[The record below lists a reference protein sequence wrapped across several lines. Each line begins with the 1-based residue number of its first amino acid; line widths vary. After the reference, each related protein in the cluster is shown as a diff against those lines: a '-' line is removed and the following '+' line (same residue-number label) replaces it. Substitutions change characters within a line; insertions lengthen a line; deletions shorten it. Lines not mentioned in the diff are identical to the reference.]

1 MTSDMKKAVLTLLA
15 AATLTG
21 CAVSAPALTVPETME
36 VTEALTEPATEAPT
50 EAPAAPAA
58 PVVTKDPTGEK
69 LSPGGKTWF
78 VAHAEG
84 ATILT
89 WEFVSPEGM
98 VYSVT
103 EAMAQNPGLL
113 LDISK
118 TDTVELQNVPL
129 SLNGWSARARFDGP
143 GGSVTSAA
151 ALITVKQSLG
161 AYDAVISKYETAV
174 AHKGEG
180 DGVPYQYDVS
190 EMMLYASHVGYA
202 LQDLDGDGTQELLI
216 AGIGYDMPE
225 DTCLFEIY
233 TLQNG
238 TPVTAARSSVR
249 CRYYLMNDGRI
260 YCEGSSGAFN
270 SNFSVMQYSGGTVRF
285 LNGLYT
291 DGDETSFS
299 YYFTTSNQYGDP
311 AQNAGDSKIEEK
323 AANTFIN
330 NWNGAITL
338 PALSLIG

>member
-1 MTSDMKKAVLTLLA
+1 MTSNAKKAILALLA

-21 CAVSAPALTVPETME
+21 CAKSAPAATEPPTE
-36 VTEALTEPATEAPT
+36 VTEAPTEPATEAPT
-50 EAPAAPAA
+50 EAPTTPAA

-69 LSPGGKTWF
+69 VSPGGKTWF
-78 VAHAEG
+78 VAHADG

-89 WEFVSPEGM
+89 WEFVSPEGT

-129 SLNGWSARARFDGP
+129 SFNGWSARARFDGP
-143 GGSVTSAA
+143 GGSTTSAA

-161 AYDAVISKYETAV
+161 AYDAVISKYESAM

-190 EMMLYASHVGYA
+190 EMILYAAHAGYA
-202 LQDLDGDGTQELLI
+202 LQDLDGDGTQELII

-238 TPVTAARSSVR
+238 APVPVVRSTAR
-249 CRYYLMNDGRI
+249 CRYYLMNDGRV

-270 SNFSVMQYSGGTVRF
+270 SNYSVMQYSGGTVRF

-291 DGDETSFS
+291 DGDENSFS

-311 AQNAGDSKIEEK
+311 ALSAGDSKIEEK
-323 AANTFIN
+323 AANTFID
-330 NWNGAITL
+330 NWNSAITL